1 VSIVLIKGHRAR
13 GLAVLAEAP
22 VFVVAVDGVVGFV
35 IRVKSV
41 ANGVLKWARVNA
53 RDA

>member
-1 VSIVLIKGHRAR
+1 MEYTTN
-13 GLAVLAEAP
+13 LAVLAEAP